1 MYTAIRQGK
10 VKPGSA
16 EELTQRINE
25 GAVPIISSMPGFKA
39 YYVVYADDDT
49 VTTISVFEDQA
60 AAEEC
65 NRRIMDWIRQNLGPL
80 LVSPPVAT
88 AGQVIVHKAG

>member
-10 VKPGSA
+10 AKVGSA
-16 EELTQRINE
+16 EELARRTNE
-25 GAVPIISSMPGFKA
+25 GAVPLISSMPGFKA
-39 YYVVYADDDT
+39 YYMAYADDDT
-49 VTTISVFEDQA
+49 VTAISVFEDQA
-60 AAEEC
+60 ATEEC

-88 AGQVIVHKAG
+88 AGRVIVHKAG